1 MTQLLHWFVEGVP
14 VPQGSKTA
22 MVVNGRAVMFEANKK
37 HKGWREHVKATI
49 GTLEHP
55 STNPVRVELTFWF
68 ERPKTVKRIHMTV
81 KPDIDK
87 LARNIL
93 DCLSGQIIKDDSQV
107 IILNCRKEYGDKA
120 GVLIRVAEITNIT
133 TW

>member
-1 MTQLLHWFVEGVP
+1 MSQLLHWFVDGVP

-37 HKGWREHVKATI
+37 HKSWREHVKATLP
-49 GTLEHP
+49 TLEHP
-55 STNPVRVELTFWF
+55 STNPVRVELQFWF
-68 ERPKTVKRIHMTV
+68 EKPKTVKRTHMSV
-81 KPDIDK
+81 KPDLDK

-107 IILNCRKEYGDKA
+107 IILNLRKEYGDRP
-120 GVLIRVAEITNIT
+120 GVLIRVAEITNVT
-133 TW
+133 NW

>member
-37 HKGWREHVKATI
+37 HKSWREHVSSVIPA
-49 GTLEHP
+49 LESP
-55 STNPVRVELTFWF
+55 STSPVRVELLFYF
-68 ERPKTVKRIHMTV
+68 NRPKTVKREYMSV

-87 LARNIL
+87 LSRSIL
-93 DCLSGQIIKDDSQV
+93 DCLSGRIIKDDSQV
-107 IILNCRKEYGDKA
+107 IILNARKEYTDQSP
-120 GVLIRVAEITNIT
+120 GVLVRVMTID
-133 TW
+133 